1 MTDVCM
7 LCGEQFNTDEVHA
20 VEGMLFC
27 SKACALGHKVFIGAD
42 MAEAAQWYED
52 YAEIVNPVDIGIETK
67 YSCKISDDGQVY
79 CKDIER
85 RATHE

>member
-27 SKACALGHKVFIGAD
+27 SEACALGYKVFIGAD
-42 MAEAAQWYED
+42 MDDAVRWYED
-52 YAEIVNPVDIGIETK
+52 CAEIVNPADIGIETK
-67 YSCKISDDGQVY
+67 YSCKISDDGQAY
-79 CKDIER
+79 CKDVER
-85 RATHE
+85 STTYE